1 MAKKKV
7 EVRYTFVN
15 PNTETKKFEDIL
27 RQIIFEKLL
36 SMINQP
42 CHAAR
47 SQ

>member
-15 PNTETKKFEDIL
+15 PNAETKKFEDNL

-42 CHAAR
+42 RHVAGN
-47 SQ
+47 Q